1 MMNDVLER
9 SPQTK
14 HEGLTEFET
23 RGYLLLDA
31 AYTPVNVPGNKS
43 ARKKAAAAQITKDF
57 PLLVA
62 ELRKHP
68 DTQLVPVMANVR
80 ELLDRK
86 LPFDLLRR
94 GVRHASQC
102 SHILVCDDCL
112 PVALFLSM
120 GCATSRVAYVSEA

>member
-1 MMNDVLER
+1 MICRKCGTEIAAKALICYRCGTATTEPLFSAMMKDVLEL

-31 AYTPVNVPGNKS
+31 TYTPVNIPGNKS

-62 ELRKHP
+62 PRP
-68 DTQLVPVMANVR
+68 YSQP
-80 ELLDRK
+80 
-86 LPFDLLRR
+86 RR
-94 GVRHASQC
+94 TC
-102 SHILVCDDCL
+102 
-112 PVALFLSM
+112 P
-120 GCATSRVAYVSEA
+120 